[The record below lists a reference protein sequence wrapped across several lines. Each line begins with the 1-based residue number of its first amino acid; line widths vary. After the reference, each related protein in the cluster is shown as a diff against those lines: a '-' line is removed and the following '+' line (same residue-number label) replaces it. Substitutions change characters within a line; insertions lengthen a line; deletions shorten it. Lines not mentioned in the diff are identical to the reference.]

1 MIFQYKNSAV
11 SEIRSVF
18 QHRLNTINLLF
29 LWNTV
34 LTVNPQER
42 NTVLFLGFNFV
53 KTLSSFLLKL
63 SLNPIN
69 SLSLKNTLLTV
80 FWNVEFLSR
89 FSHCCQ
95 NSVLNTKYSANGQLS
110 NTIFSSF
117 YPNSVL
123 TRFEIFP
130 FADYLVFK
138 IETRRFSCA
147 RGFESLTNHSF

>member
-53 KTLSSFLLKL
+53 KTLSSFQLKL

-69 SLSLKNTLLTV
+69 SLSLKTTLLTV
-80 FWNVEFLSR
+80 FWNVEVLSR

-95 NSVLNTKYSANGQLS
+95 NSVLNTK
-110 NTIFSSF
+110 
-117 YPNSVL
+117 
-123 TRFEIFP
+123 
-130 FADYLVFK
+130 
-138 IETRRFSCA
+138 
-147 RGFESLTNHSF
+147 

>member
-53 KTLSSFLLKL
+53 KTLSSFQLKL

-95 NSVLNTKYSANGQLS
+95 NSVLNTK
-110 NTIFSSF
+110 
-117 YPNSVL
+117 
-123 TRFEIFP
+123 
-130 FADYLVFK
+130 
-138 IETRRFSCA
+138 
-147 RGFESLTNHSF
+147 